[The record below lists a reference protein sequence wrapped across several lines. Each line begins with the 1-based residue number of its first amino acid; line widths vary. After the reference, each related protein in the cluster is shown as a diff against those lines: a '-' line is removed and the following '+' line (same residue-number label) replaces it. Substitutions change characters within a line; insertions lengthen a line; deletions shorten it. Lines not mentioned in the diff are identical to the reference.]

1 MLRVGCYTSNKNRLK
16 CNAIGLTPAKR
27 SRGTVRWFNDDDWMA
42 AKLVGLFG
50 LIILALVVLYLLGM
64 LS

>member
-1 MLRVGCYTSNKNRLK
+1 MQYGVAPGQ
-16 CNAIGLTPAKR
+16 R
-27 SRGTVRWFNDDDWMA
+27 SRGAVRWFNDDDWMA

-50 LIILALVVLYLLGM
+50 LIILALVVLYLLGI